1 MTIPRGIRR
10 TARVSL
16 YLLLGALVGLFAMMV
31 LVPRLMGWVPL
42 TIMSGSMEPT
52 LPVGSQVVVERID
65 GAADVDK
72 VGVGDVITF
81 LPQPDD
87 DTLVT
92 HRIVG
97 QSIRTDGTKTV
108 TTRGDANGADDP
120 DPVGAQQIRGKMR
133 YHIPFAGYLASTL
146 NTEQKGIGTFVV
158 AALLFGYAGW
168 QLLISLRQRRRRRE
182 VTHGEPE
189 GDGLQATLSD
199 SEADSRVDAT

>member
-97 QSIRTDGTKTV
+97 QSIRPDGTKTV